1 MVPFD
6 FERGP
11 FWFSSRSER
20 WNLCWLSAYRELA
33 GNCLVQPHEHG
44 RHRLICLHV
53 QGRKA
58 SRALELGDTPEEQAA
73 GRQADWQRLSIR
85 VCRPVRRAQGA
96 DRTSSWTSER
106 GTAAFVAKAALSW
119 RPINIG
125 IPSIF
130 GVVEFDFEIEK
141 CCSANDTQPV
151 NKFPFQPYLHPGSQ

>member
-6 FERGP
+6 FEQ
-11 FWFSSRSER
+11 
-20 WNLCWLSAYRELA
+20 SAYRELA
-33 GNCLVQPHEHG
+33 GNCLVQAHEHA
-44 RHRLICLHV
+44 RHRLLCLHV

-106 GTAAFVAKAALSW
+106 GTAAFVARSPQLAASSLSQVIARW
-119 RPINIG
+119 LNLNLPVAVSSDRPVTYPQSPRSG
-125 IPSIF
+125 A
-130 GVVEFDFEIEK
+130 
-141 CCSANDTQPV
+141 C
-151 NKFPFQPYLHPGSQ
+151 